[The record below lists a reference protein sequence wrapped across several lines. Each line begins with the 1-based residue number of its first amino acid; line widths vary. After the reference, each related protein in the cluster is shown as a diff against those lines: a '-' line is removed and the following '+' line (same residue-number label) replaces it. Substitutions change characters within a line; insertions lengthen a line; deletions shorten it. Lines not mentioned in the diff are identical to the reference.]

1 MNESVNENTETPTAA
16 ETVTDTPQD
25 AAQTPQETAQDTP
38 QGAPESYDFSA
49 FCTDGAELDEA
60 KAAEFSE
67 VLKAAGMTQAQASAV
82 TEYGLAYAREIAA
95 EVSRQA
101 AEAQTAEVESWGD
114 EARETLGADFDKTVA
129 KAAIGVT
136 VMEREIPELRAM
148 LDATGVGNRVEA
160 IRLFA
165 AIGGMVGEDTGRA
178 TGQTAASGDAADFYD
193 NTNFDLY

>member
-1 MNESVNENTETPTAA
+1 MNESVNDITETPTAA
-16 ETVTDTPQD
+16 ETVTD
-25 AAQTPQETAQDTP
+25 TPQETAQDTP

>member
-1 MNESVNENTETPTAA
+1 MNESVNDITETPTAA
-16 ETVTDTPQD
+16 ETVTDAPQD
-25 AAQTPQETAQDTP
+25 VAQTPQETAQDTP

-101 AEAQTAEVESWGD
+101 AEAQTAEVESWGN

>member
-178 TGQTAASGDAADFYD
+178 TGQTAASGDAADFYV

>member
-1 MNESVNENTETPTAA
+1 MNESVNDITETPTAA

-101 AEAQTAEVESWGD
+101 AEAQIAEVESWGA